1 MRELCPEHSLCNIG
15 YQCSLGIC
23 IKPKLLFCISSP
35 SSDGQVLRVLCIFQR
50 RAAESRPPS
59 VLRRELY
66 FVNITPYS
74 YYYTLTSRSASRRP
88 LHLRLFHLHSDA
100 SISLAPIEFVSSVFH
115 LSCTMMSNRPSS
127 VFGYR
132 DYKENSLC
140 IRALNGSSPAILVR
154 SLSCFQWSQYTNYQ
168 QGQAK
173 VLKLSKLDV
182 FFVMY
187 CMLSPSMDGTC
198 TCQ

>member
-1 MRELCPEHSLCNIG
+1 MLSSVNICLVVGEPATDSTYVATVLGHSLCNIG

-23 IKPKLLFCISSP
+23 IKPKLLFCTSSP
-35 SSDGQVLRVLCIFQR
+35 SRNGQVLRVLSIFQR

-66 FVNITPYS
+66 FVNITLYS
-74 YYYTLTSRSASRRP
+74 YYYTLTSRPAPGRP
-88 LHLRLFHLHSDA
+88 FHLHLFHLHSDA

-140 IRALNGSSPAILVR
+140 IKAWNGSSPAIPVR
-154 SLSCFQWSQYTNYQ
+154 SLSCFSWSQYTNYQ
-168 QGQAK
+168 
-173 VLKLSKLDV
+173 
-182 FFVMY
+182 
-187 CMLSPSMDGTC
+187 
-198 TCQ
+198 